1 MQGGGVAFSDETVAF
16 AQNSNG
22 PGSGFVGIGNLNTGQ
37 SIGCQAAMATFCG
50 DLAFWINLDPGGQNL
65 FFADA
70 DTLQISIGHIDWTNL
85 TVVLSPSVI
94 PGTPPPLFF
103 SPDSKL
109 VYAMNGADIGI
120 YALQASSGN
129 LTASTSLPISGTV
142 SVACIVRS
150 DSSQSSVRAWFSKC
164 VGFRKTPSIPKVQPR
179 GSHEY
184 SLIGWQEQGDS
195 LLCDSSR

>member
-1 MQGGGVAFSDETVAF
+1 MNRLCQVPLKSAIRYDFSFALWTYVYYPVNQTNGELGSLIDAVDFDCSFAGGGVAFSDETVAF

-142 SVACIVRS
+142 SVAT
-150 DSSQSSVRAWFSKC
+150 A
-164 VGFRKTPSIPKVQPR
+164 TL
-179 GSHEY
+179 H
-184 SLIGWQEQGDS
+184 
-195 LLCDSSR
+195 